1 MALVVPFALGE
12 RTDLVTLATNVLI
25 LSLLAISFDL
35 CWGLSGIM
43 SFGQAL
49 FFGVAGYVIA
59 LVGRDL
65 EFSQLWA
72 TLPLAMLVGL
82 LLAGLFAAFLLLGRK
97 APTTIFVALGTL
109 TGSYAAE
116 RLVSGWQYVG
126 AGNGLSSVKLLQLGA
141 YEFVEGTAFYFL
153 ALIVLVLV
161 YAGARFL
168 KQSQAGL
175 VLAGMRQN
183 EERLAFFGYRVQLF
197 KALVFSLA
205 GMVAGL
211 GGALYSY
218 HQGFIGPGN
227 MGPGLSTTAVIYCLF
242 GGSGTLIGPVL
253 GTVAVEVLTYV
264 LADIDA
270 IKRIWPVIL
279 GLVLLAV
286 VMFQPKGFLGLL
298 VSDRE
303 RIGSYGRRRPATA
316 AGTDHGAAGDPRR
329 QPSRSAPCGRW
340 RASMSTSQAGTF
352 HGLIGPN
359 GSGKSTLLKAIAGAH
374 FADGGTIV
382 FDGHDITRA
391 TPYERAR
398 LGLSLKFQITAVLP
412 ELSVYDNVL
421 LAIQSGESLM
431 RLLLSSSRRALDG
444 EVTALL
450 ERFRLID
457 RADDLAGELSH
468 GQQQWLEIA
477 MALALRPKLLLLDE
491 PTAGMSPEERRVTG
505 TLAGADQGAVHPDHR
520 RARPAF
526 HPRHL
531 RSPHGARPGPRAGPR
546 RRRDHPALAQGP
558 AGVHH
563 PCLTKPSSTSPASA
577 RGYGRSQALFGVS
590 LKVPARGAVAVL
602 GRNGAGKSTLLKALF
617 GELPP
622 MAGTIHLDGAVGR
635 RRARRAA
642 RAARHRLRAAGAC
655 HLHQAHGAREPAA
668 GLRPPARPLG
678 HGLRARL
685 LPQARPA
692 PAADRRHA
700 VGRRAQDAGDRPR
713 RAGPAAAADA
723 RRADRGR
730 LGRRDRGDRRPPEAA
745 LAGDGADP
753 GRAAH
758 RARARGRE
766 PCLRHGPRACRARR
780 SRRVGPERSAG

>member
-1 MALVVPFALGE
+1 MLSEAQPASIGRQAGRSRPARRVLPWVEGAALLVALVVPFAFGE

-25 LSLLAISFDL
+25 LSLLAVSFDL

-72 TLPLAMLVGL
+72 MLPLAMLVGL

-126 AGNGLSSVKLLQLGA
+126 AGNGLSAVKLLQLGA

-153 ALIVLVLV
+153 ALIVLVLI
-161 YAGARFL
+161 YLGARFL
-168 KQSQAGL
+168 KQSQLGL

-303 RIGSYGRRRPATA
+303 RIGSYGRRRP
-316 AGTDHGAAGDPRR
+316 
-329 QPSRSAPCGRW
+329 
-340 RASMSTSQAGTF
+340 
-352 HGLIGPN
+352 
-359 GSGKSTLLKAIAGAH
+359 
-374 FADGGTIV
+374 DG
-382 FDGHDITRA
+382 
-391 TPYERAR
+391 
-398 LGLSLKFQITAVLP
+398 
-412 ELSVYDNVL
+412 
-421 LAIQSGESLM
+421 
-431 RLLLSSSRRALDG
+431 
-444 EVTALL
+444 
-450 ERFRLID
+450 
-457 RADDLAGELSH
+457 
-468 GQQQWLEIA
+468 
-477 MALALRPKLLLLDE
+477 
-491 PTAGMSPEERRVTG
+491 
-505 TLAGADQGAVHPDHR
+505 
-520 RARPAF
+520 
-526 HPRHL
+526 
-531 RSPHGARPGPRAGPR
+531 RAG
-546 RRRDHPALAQGP
+546 G
-558 AGVHH
+558 G
-563 PCLTKPSSTSPASA
+563 
-577 RGYGRSQALFGVS
+577 GG
-590 LKVPARGAVAVL
+590 
-602 GRNGAGKSTLLKALF
+602 
-617 GELPP
+617 
-622 MAGTIHLDGAVGR
+622 
-635 RRARRAA
+635 
-642 RAARHRLRAAGAC
+642 
-655 HLHQAHGAREPAA
+655 
-668 GLRPPARPLG
+668 
-678 HGLRARL
+678 
-685 LPQARPA
+685 
-692 PAADRRHA
+692 
-700 VGRRAQDAGDRPR
+700 
-713 RAGPAAAADA
+713 
-723 RRADRGR
+723 
-730 LGRRDRGDRRPPEAA
+730 
-745 LAGDGADP
+745 
-753 GRAAH
+753 
-758 RARARGRE
+758 
-766 PCLRHGPRACRARR
+766 
-780 SRRVGPERSAG
+780 